1 MDIPKYFEF
10 CRPILDFLAKDK
22 QARSMPQIFDAMAKH
37 FHITK
42 EQRREIL
49 QAAVRAFLKTES
61 LGQNNIYFGAD

>member
-1 MDIPKYFEF
+1 
-10 CRPILDFLAKDK
+10 
-22 QARSMPQIFDAMAKH
+22 MPQIFDAMAKH

-42 EQRREIL
+42 EQHREIL

>member
-49 QAAVRAFLKTES
+49 PSGRQSLFETES
-61 LGQNNIYFGAD
+61 LGQKNIYFGAD